1 MKTKLIRLM
10 WALFVGMV
18 CMGVNAQTSG
28 NCGSPNAADVQWS
41 YAGGT
46 LTFTGTGAMNM
57 YSENQP
63 QAPWWNDYMTTTT
76 TVVVGEGITTI
87 PHWGFAMFENLTSVT
102 LPSTLTTIG
111 KAALEECAFTTIDLP
126 EGLTTI
132 GDYSFQIGAL
142 TSITIPSTVTYIGE
156 VAFQAMESLTS
167 VTFLGSDPTTITFGD
182 NIFQDCN
189 NLTAINVPA
198 GKVDAYKAA
207 LPDYAALIVEG
218 GAPTPATS
226 GSCGTNATWSYSN
239 GIMTIGGSGAMTDF
253 SSSMTDIPWID
264 YQTNITK
271 VVIGDEITHVGDW
284 AFQGCTALNSV
295 TIGEKVTSIGNGSFD
310 NCTNDGFTM
319 LTIPNSVQT
328 IGIDAFSNNHLKYV
342 CFGSGLTS
350 IGMEAFM
357 VCQDLEAIGVSASTP
372 PTLGMEAFMACSNL
386 ASIYVPSSK
395 ITDYKDANGWS
406 DYAAMIKSPEGEC
419 GTDAT
424 WSFEM
429 ATGVLTIEGT
439 GAIDDFSG
447 WDSTQANDSRAFNP
461 LNTDWYPCGIK
472 NVVIGEGITDIPGNA
487 FYMEVGITDVT
498 LPSTLTAIGLDAFG
512 ECENIETITCDATTP
527 PTLADDGNE
536 SYVFYGYDAEWNV
549 VPISTIT
556 AINVPAASVAT
567 YKAAAGWS
575 DYAEKIVAQG
585 GAPAV
590 TTTFTYTATAKE
602 TRFDTYAKFTGATA
616 VKSHEFADG
625 AGTVVYEGTVTEI
638 QGDAFRAAG
647 GSNTNLT
654 SITIPESVTSLA
666 ANALRKSTALTTV
679 NFAGTPTLTTI
690 GNYVFASCSTLAN
703 ITLPASVT
711 TIGGQAFS
719 DCTALTTFDVPEGVT
734 SIGGQAFG
742 GCSNLTAI
750 NFTGTPTLTSIG
762 GSAFYNCKKLTTL
775 TLPESLTTIGN
786 DVFNGAGITSIFIP
800 KNVSNVGEGL
810 SYGCEITSL
819 SVDPDNATYDSRNDC
834 NAVIETVT
842 NKLVA
847 GCRNTVIPN
856 GIVTLGTFAF
866 AQFSGSFS
874 LTIPESVTTFEF
886 GAIHMCPGLTTVN
899 IPSGIT
905 SMDDMLFGGCNCI
918 DVYCYIEDPATLT
931 WSEGGAMAFA
941 NNKATKFHVKE
952 GTSAAWET
960 AFPNANVTFVEGLPA
975 PATTTFTYTATA
987 KVTAFDEYE
996 KFTGATAL
1004 ASHDYADGAGTVVYN
1019 GTVTALESGAFYY
1032 NDTKEALTAITLPE
1046 SLTALGDDAFRGCTG
1061 LTTVTFDGTPAL
1073 TTINKRAFKDCS
1085 ALAAIAIPASV
1096 ETIGGGAFS
1105 DCSELASVTFPGTSA
1120 LTAIGS
1126 TAFSNCESLAAI
1138 TLPESVTTIGEG
1150 KNGSV
1155 FSGAGLTSFVL
1166 PKNLTTICG
1175 GGHFRNCP
1183 MTSLTVNAD
1192 NAKYEDRGSNAI
1204 IEKATDKLV
1213 LGCIATTVPDGI
1225 KVIGNEAFFGE
1236 ELPFSLTLPESVTTI
1251 EARAFHYATGLTA
1264 INIPSKVTEIPDE
1277 TFAQCNFTELV
1288 IPDGVTSIGGM
1299 AFMMCMSLKTITFG
1313 SGLTTIENWAFEC
1326 PNVTDIYCYA
1336 TPFTTWNGNGFANA
1350 KATKFHVA
1358 DAKAWGT
1365 AFPSANVTFVDD
1377 LNAFTLA
1384 EDVDNTAAIAGRNG
1398 HEANVTLTRTLKAG
1412 SYNTFAVPFD
1422 IDAATLTAQGITAKK
1437 LTASSLDGT
1446 TLTLTFAD
1454 ATTIEAGKP
1463 YLVKVAADVENPT
1476 FAGVTVSSTVSTTET
1491 DNVDLVPMM
1500 GKTLVTGP
1508 EGDKDNTKAVLFLAS
1523 NNTLV
1528 YPTVVNDAS
1537 QEASYM
1543 KGFRAYFQLKGAAA
1557 DPASVKS
1564 FAINFGDET
1573 GIISLTPNH
1582 SPVSEG
1588 SIYMLDGRRVS
1599 SQQAQ
1604 NGVYIVNGKKVIIK

>member
-182 NIFQDCN
+182 NIFQYCN

-386 ASIYVPSSK
+386 ASIYVPSAK

-590 TTTFTYTATAKE
+590 
-602 TRFDTYAKFTGATA
+602 
-616 VKSHEFADG
+616 
-625 AGTVVYEGTVTEI
+625 
-638 QGDAFRAAG
+638 
-647 GSNTNLT
+647 
-654 SITIPESVTSLA
+654 
-666 ANALRKSTALTTV
+666 
-679 NFAGTPTLTTI
+679 
-690 GNYVFASCSTLAN
+690 
-703 ITLPASVT
+703 
-711 TIGGQAFS
+711 
-719 DCTALTTFDVPEGVT
+719 
-734 SIGGQAFG
+734 
-742 GCSNLTAI
+742 
-750 NFTGTPTLTSIG
+750 
-762 GSAFYNCKKLTTL
+762 
-775 TLPESLTTIGN
+775 
-786 DVFNGAGITSIFIP
+786 
-800 KNVSNVGEGL
+800 
-810 SYGCEITSL
+810 
-819 SVDPDNATYDSRNDC
+819 
-834 NAVIETVT
+834 
-842 NKLVA
+842 
-847 GCRNTVIPN
+847 
-856 GIVTLGTFAF
+856 
-866 AQFSGSFS
+866 
-874 LTIPESVTTFEF
+874 
-886 GAIHMCPGLTTVN
+886 
-899 IPSGIT
+899 
-905 SMDDMLFGGCNCI
+905 
-918 DVYCYIEDPATLT
+918 
-931 WSEGGAMAFA
+931 
-941 NNKATKFHVKE
+941 
-952 GTSAAWET
+952 
-960 AFPNANVTFVEGLPA
+960 
-975 PATTTFTYTATA
+975 TTTFTYTATA

>member
-1 MKTKLIRLM
+1 
-10 WALFVGMV
+10 
-18 CMGVNAQTSG
+18 MGVNAQTSG

-182 NIFQDCN
+182 NIFQYCN

-386 ASIYVPSSK
+386 ASIYVPSAK

-590 TTTFTYTATAKE
+590 
-602 TRFDTYAKFTGATA
+602 
-616 VKSHEFADG
+616 
-625 AGTVVYEGTVTEI
+625 
-638 QGDAFRAAG
+638 
-647 GSNTNLT
+647 
-654 SITIPESVTSLA
+654 
-666 ANALRKSTALTTV
+666 
-679 NFAGTPTLTTI
+679 
-690 GNYVFASCSTLAN
+690 
-703 ITLPASVT
+703 
-711 TIGGQAFS
+711 
-719 DCTALTTFDVPEGVT
+719 
-734 SIGGQAFG
+734 
-742 GCSNLTAI
+742 
-750 NFTGTPTLTSIG
+750 
-762 GSAFYNCKKLTTL
+762 
-775 TLPESLTTIGN
+775 
-786 DVFNGAGITSIFIP
+786 
-800 KNVSNVGEGL
+800 
-810 SYGCEITSL
+810 
-819 SVDPDNATYDSRNDC
+819 
-834 NAVIETVT
+834 
-842 NKLVA
+842 
-847 GCRNTVIPN
+847 
-856 GIVTLGTFAF
+856 
-866 AQFSGSFS
+866 
-874 LTIPESVTTFEF
+874 
-886 GAIHMCPGLTTVN
+886 
-899 IPSGIT
+899 
-905 SMDDMLFGGCNCI
+905 
-918 DVYCYIEDPATLT
+918 
-931 WSEGGAMAFA
+931 
-941 NNKATKFHVKE
+941 
-952 GTSAAWET
+952 
-960 AFPNANVTFVEGLPA
+960 
-975 PATTTFTYTATA
+975 TTTFTYTATA

>member
-182 NIFQDCN
+182 NIFQECN

-386 ASIYVPSSK
+386 ASIYVPSAK

-590 TTTFTYTATAKE
+590 
-602 TRFDTYAKFTGATA
+602 
-616 VKSHEFADG
+616 
-625 AGTVVYEGTVTEI
+625 
-638 QGDAFRAAG
+638 
-647 GSNTNLT
+647 
-654 SITIPESVTSLA
+654 
-666 ANALRKSTALTTV
+666 
-679 NFAGTPTLTTI
+679 
-690 GNYVFASCSTLAN
+690 
-703 ITLPASVT
+703 
-711 TIGGQAFS
+711 
-719 DCTALTTFDVPEGVT
+719 
-734 SIGGQAFG
+734 
-742 GCSNLTAI
+742 
-750 NFTGTPTLTSIG
+750 
-762 GSAFYNCKKLTTL
+762 
-775 TLPESLTTIGN
+775 
-786 DVFNGAGITSIFIP
+786 
-800 KNVSNVGEGL
+800 
-810 SYGCEITSL
+810 
-819 SVDPDNATYDSRNDC
+819 
-834 NAVIETVT
+834 
-842 NKLVA
+842 
-847 GCRNTVIPN
+847 
-856 GIVTLGTFAF
+856 
-866 AQFSGSFS
+866 
-874 LTIPESVTTFEF
+874 
-886 GAIHMCPGLTTVN
+886 
-899 IPSGIT
+899 
-905 SMDDMLFGGCNCI
+905 
-918 DVYCYIEDPATLT
+918 
-931 WSEGGAMAFA
+931 
-941 NNKATKFHVKE
+941 
-952 GTSAAWET
+952 
-960 AFPNANVTFVEGLPA
+960 
-975 PATTTFTYTATA
+975 TTTFTYTATA

-1299 AFMMCMSLKTITFG
+1299 AFMMCMSLKTITLG